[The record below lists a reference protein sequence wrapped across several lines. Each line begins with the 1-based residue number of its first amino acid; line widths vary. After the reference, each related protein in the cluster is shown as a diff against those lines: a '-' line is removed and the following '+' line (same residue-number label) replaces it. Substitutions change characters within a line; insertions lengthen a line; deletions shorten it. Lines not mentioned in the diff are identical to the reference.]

1 MKMTSF
7 VIDKPYKSIFFF
19 LKNNGFSENYISN
32 LRKVWGNFVL
42 NGVEVNIRAPL
53 KKGDV
58 LKINSSPN
66 QKTTIMRCILPLDIV
81 YEDEYY
87 LLINKPAGLSTSPS
101 RSHYAQNLSGAIC
114 AYMDKFDPEFVLR
127 IAGRLDK
134 DTSGIVIV
142 AKDSISMKELK
153 ILGKTYF
160 AICKGVIDKD
170 EIIDKKILTIT
181 ENGVNKQ
188 KREISPLGKEAKTFV
203 HPIKNDGKHTL
214 IRLNLEHGRTH
225 QIRVHLASIGHPLV
239 GDNLYGSPS
248 NMIGRCALHCGEIKF
263 YHYIKKEEIVVTTPL
278 PQDFFL

>member
-1 MKMTSF
+1 MTSF

-32 LRKVWGNFVL
+32 LRKTWGNFVL
-42 NGVEVNIRAPL
+42 NGIEVNIRAPL

-58 LKINSSPN
+58 LKINSNPN

-153 ILGKTYF
+153 ILDKTYY
-160 AICKGVIDKD
+160 AICEGVIDKD
-170 EIIDKKILTIT
+170 EIVDKKILTIT

-203 HPIKNDGKHTL
+203 HPIKNDGQHTL

-239 GDNLYGSPS
+239 GDTLYGKLSLFI
-248 NMIGRCALHCGEIKF
+248 NRCALHCREIKF
-263 YHYIKKEEIVVTTPL
+263 YHYIKKEEIVITTPL
-278 PQDFFL
+278 PKDFFL

>member
-1 MKMTSF
+1 MTSF

-32 LRKVWGNFVL
+32 LRKTWGNFVL
-42 NGVEVNIRAPL
+42 NGIEVNIRAPL
-53 KKGDV
+53 KKGDI

-66 QKTTIMRCILPLDIV
+66 KKTTIMRCILPLDIV

-153 ILGKTYF
+153 ILDKTYY
-160 AICKGVIDKD
+160 AICEGVIDKD

-203 HPIKNDGKHTL
+203 HPIKNDGQHTL

-239 GDNLYGSPS
+239 GDTLYGKLSLFI
-248 NMIGRCALHCGEIKF
+248 NRYALHCREIKF
-263 YHYIKKEEIVVTTPL
+263 YHYIKKEEIVITTPL
-278 PQDFFL
+278 PKDFFL

>member
-1 MKMTSF
+1 MTSF

-32 LRKVWGNFVL
+32 LRKTWGNFVL
-42 NGVEVNIRAPL
+42 NGIEVNIRAPL

-58 LKINSSPN
+58 LKINSSSN

-153 ILGKTYF
+153 ILDKTYY
-160 AICKGVIDKD
+160 AICEGVIDKD
-170 EIIDKKILTIT
+170 EIVDKKILTIT

-203 HPIKNDGKHTL
+203 HPIKNDGQHTL

-239 GDNLYGSPS
+239 GDTLYGKLSLFI
-248 NMIGRCALHCGEIKF
+248 NRCALHCREIKF
-263 YHYIKKEEIVVTTPL
+263 YHYIKKEEIVITTPL
-278 PQDFFL
+278 PKDFFL

>member
-1 MKMTSF
+1 MTSF

-32 LRKVWGNFVL
+32 LRKTWGNFVL
-42 NGVEVNIRAPL
+42 NGIEVNIRAPL
-53 KKGDV
+53 KKGDI

-66 QKTTIMRCILPLDIV
+66 KKTTIMRCILPLDIV

-153 ILGKTYF
+153 ILDKTYY
-160 AICKGVIDKD
+160 AICEGVIDKD

-203 HPIKNDGKHTL
+203 HPIKNDGQHTL
-214 IRLNLEHGRTH
+214 VALNLEHGRTH
-225 QIRVHLASIGHPLV
+225 QIRVHMSSIGHPLV
-239 GDNLYGSPS
+239 GDTLYGKPS
-248 NMIGRCALHCGEIKF
+248 LFINRCALHCGEIKF
-263 YHYIKKEEIVVTTPL
+263 YHYIKKEEVTVTAPL
-278 PQDFFL
+278 SKDFFL

>member
-32 LRKVWGNFVL
+32 LRKTWGNFVL
-42 NGVEVNIRAPL
+42 NGIEVNIRAPL

-66 QKTTIMRCILPLDIV
+66 QKTTIMRCIIPLDIV

-153 ILGKTYF
+153 ILDKTYY
-160 AICKGVIDKD
+160 AICEGVIDKD

-188 KREISPLGKEAKTFV
+188 KR
-203 HPIKNDGKHTL
+203 
-214 IRLNLEHGRTH
+214 
-225 QIRVHLASIGHPLV
+225 
-239 GDNLYGSPS
+239 
-248 NMIGRCALHCGEIKF
+248 
-263 YHYIKKEEIVVTTPL
+263 
-278 PQDFFL
+278 